1 MYRGNF
7 QYRASSLQHLTIV
20 SQENCFK
27 IFDKFLSGL
36 LNIYLNAYN
45 LVGSSHPL
53 QFYVKVMLWCVHDGS
68 RQSVRVGVLFQVSC
82 INEENYALYSINLQT
97 YKYITEE

>member
-27 IFDKFLSGL
+27 IFDKFSSGL

-45 LVGSSHPL
+45 PVGSSHPL
-53 QFYVKVMLWCVHDGS
+53 QFYIKLMLCCVHDGS
-68 RQSVRVGVLFQVSC
+68 RQSVRVGIYFKSVPLMKKTMPY
-82 INEENYALYSINLQT
+82 IELI
-97 YKYITEE
+97 YKHIST